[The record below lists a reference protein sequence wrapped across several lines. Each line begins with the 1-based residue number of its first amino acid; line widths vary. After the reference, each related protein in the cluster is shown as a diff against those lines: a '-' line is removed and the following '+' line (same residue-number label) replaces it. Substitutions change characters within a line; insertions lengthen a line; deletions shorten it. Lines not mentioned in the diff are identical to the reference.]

1 MNFEEVNNKQ
11 LMDLERLGKELLEAL
26 RKSKL
31 GDDPFYKELAKMI
44 EETEVTRRA
53 RFDASDNGYKGF

>member
-1 MNFEEVNNKQ
+1 MNFEEVNNKH

-26 RKSKL
+26 RKAKL

-44 EETEVTRRA
+44 EETEVTRRS
-53 RFDASDNGYKGF
+53 RFDAADNGYKGF

>member
-26 RKSKL
+26 RKAKL

>member
-1 MNFEEVNNKQ
+1 MNFDDVNNKQ

-26 RKSKL
+26 RKAKL

-44 EETEVTRRA
+44 EATEITRRA

>member
-26 RKSKL
+26 RKAKL
-31 GDDPFYKELAKMI
+31 GDEPFYKELAKMI
-44 EETEVTRRA
+44 EETEVTRRS
-53 RFDASDNGYKGF
+53 RFDAADNGYKGF

>member
-26 RKSKL
+26 RKAKL

-44 EETEVTRRA
+44 EQTEITRRA
-53 RFDASDNGYKGF
+53 RFDAADNGYKGF

>member
-1 MNFEEVNNKQ
+1 MNFEEVSNKQ

-26 RKSKL
+26 RKAKL

>member
-11 LMDLERLGKELLEAL
+11 LMDLERLGKELLESL
-26 RKSKL
+26 RKAKL
-31 GDDPFYKELAKMI
+31 GDEPFYKELAKMI

>member
-26 RKSKL
+26 RKAKL
-31 GDDPFYKELAKMI
+31 GDEPFYKELAKMI
-44 EETEVTRRA
+44 EETEVTRRS
-53 RFDASDNGYKGF
+53 RSDAADNGYKGF

>member
-26 RKSKL
+26 RKAKL
-31 GDDPFYKELAKMI
+31 GDDPFYMDLAKMI

>member
-11 LMDLERLGKELLEAL
+11 LMDLERLGKELLEAM
-26 RKSKL
+26 RKAKL

-44 EETEVTRRA
+44 EETEVTRRS
-53 RFDASDNGYKGF
+53 RFDAADNGYKGF

>member
-26 RKSKL
+26 RKAKL

-44 EETEVTRRA
+44 EETEVTRRS
-53 RFDASDNGYKGF
+53 RFDAADNGYKGF

>member
-1 MNFEEVNNKQ
+1 
-11 LMDLERLGKELLEAL
+11 MDLERLGKELLEAL
-26 RKSKL
+26 RKAKL

-44 EETEVTRRA
+44 EATEITRRA